1 MEPALL
7 PLVLDPGNNAVG
19 LAGAGE
25 GLARRAAMLAE
36 AGVEPVPIAPQA
48 CRAELQS
55 LAILFVAGLSP
66 ARSAALAARARS
78 AGVLVNVE
86 DQPSLCDFH
95 VPAAIRRGDLLVTV
109 STSGKAPG
117 LAKLLRQWIERRLG
131 LEWTEH
137 VNEVASARVGWRRSG
152 TTPPEVSRR
161 TAALVEQ
168 RGWLA

>member
-1 MEPALL
+1 VL

-36 AGVEPVPIAPQA
+36 AGVQPVAIAPQA
-48 CRAELQS
+48 GRAELQH

-66 ARSAALAARARS
+66 ARSERLAAEART

-86 DQPSLCDFH
+86 DHPTLCDFH

-131 LEWTEH
+131 LEWDEH
-137 VNEVASARVGWRRSG
+137 IAEVASARAGWRRSG
-152 TTPPEVSRR
+152 VAAPEVSRR

>member
-1 MEPALL
+1 ML
-7 PLVLDPGNNAVG
+7 PLMLDPGKNAVG

-36 AGVEPVPIAPQA
+36 AGAEPVQITPQA
-48 CRAELQS
+48 GKVEFQG
-55 LAILFVAGLSP
+55 LAILFVAGLSR
-66 ARSAALAARARS
+66 ALSERLAARARL

-95 VPAAIRRGDLLVTV
+95 VPAVVRRGDLLVTV
-109 STSGKAPG
+109 STGGKAPG

-131 LEWTEH
+131 LEWNEH
-137 VNEVASARVGWRRSG
+137 IAEVASARASWRQSG
-152 TTPPEVSRR
+152 VTPPEVSRR

>member
-1 MEPALL
+1 VL
-7 PLVLDPGNNAVG
+7 PLVLNPGKNAIG

-36 AGVEPVPIAPQA
+36 AGVEPVHIAPQA
-48 CRAELQS
+48 GKAELQG

-66 ARSAALAARARS
+66 ARSGTLAARARA

-86 DQPSLCDFH
+86 DQPALCDFH

-109 STSGKAPG
+109 STGGKAPG

-131 LEWTEH
+131 LEWDEH
-137 VNEVASARVGWRRSG
+137 LAEVASARVGWRQSG
-152 TTPPEVSRR
+152 VTPPEVSRR

>member
-1 MEPALL
+1 ML
-7 PLVLDPGNNAVG
+7 PLVLDPGKNAVG

-36 AGVEPVPIAPQA
+36 AGVEPVQIAPQA
-48 CRAELQS
+48 GKADLQG
-55 LAILFVAGLSP
+55 LAVLFVAGLSR
-66 ARSAALAARARS
+66 ARSEGLAARARS

-95 VPAAIRRGDLLVTV
+95 VPAVVRRGDLLVSV
-109 STSGKAPG
+109 STGGRAPG

-131 LEWTEH
+131 LEWDEH
-137 VNEVASARVGWRRSG
+137 LAEVASARVGWRQSG
-152 TTPPEVSRR
+152 VTPPEVSRR
-161 TAALVEQ
+161 TAALVDQ

>member
-1 MEPALL
+1 M
-7 PLVLDPGNNAVG
+7 
-19 LAGAGE
+19 
-25 GLARRAAMLAE
+25 
-36 AGVEPVPIAPQA
+36 
-48 CRAELQS
+48 
-55 LAILFVAGLSP
+55 LFVAGLSR
-66 ARSAALAARARS
+66 ARFEGLAARARS

-86 DQPSLCDFH
+86 DQPALCDFH

-131 LEWTEH
+131 LEWDEH
-137 VNEVASARVGWRRSG
+137 IAEVASARAGWRQSG
-152 TTPPEVSRR
+152 VTPPEVSRR